1 MAVTATLHD
10 RPPRRV
16 AHVDID
22 AFFAAVEQQKDPRL
36 RGRPVV
42 VGTGVIASC
51 SYEARRFGL
60 KAGMPLTQ
68 ARRLCPQAVILR
80 GHAATYRAFAGCVF
94 AVLAELAPA
103 IDCYLDDAY
112 LDLAGCDRL
121 YPDLSAFAADLR
133 RRVQAASGLTV
144 TVGIGSSRMIARLAS
159 RSVKPDRSRVI
170 PQDAE
175 AAFVRDRPL
184 GDLPGIGPRT
194 AEVLESLGL
203 VTVADVAALGGDQL
217 VRLLGPH
224 GRVLHERACGRDTRP
239 VSEHEIPT
247 SISRTTSF
255 DPPAIEPA
263 AIAGHLAYLV
273 ERAARQTRRLALV
286 ARCLRLTV
294 EPADGRR
301 EERRQ
306 VLPAPSA
313 LDPVLLA
320 CARTLL
326 GRATG
331 RRVGLRRLGIEL
343 SGFVA
348 GAGEQLSL
356 LGPGDRDRDVRL
368 AQGIDQVRDRFGHAA
383 LMGGRTLPL
392 AATVL
397 RDRHGFVLRTPS
409 LTK

>member
-1 MAVTATLHD
+1 MESAHPL
-10 RPPRRV
+10 RRV

-22 AFFAAVEQQKDPRL
+22 AFFAAVEQQKAPRL

-60 KAGMPLTQ
+60 RAGMPLTE
-68 ARRLCPQAVILR
+68 ARRRCPQAVVLS
-80 GHAATYRAFAGCVF
+80 GHAPTYRAFAERVF

-103 IDCYLDDAY
+103 VDRYLDDAY
-112 LDLAGCDRL
+112 LDLSGTDRL
-121 YPDLSAFAADLR
+121 YPDLAAFAAELR
-133 RRVQAASGLTV
+133 TRVRAACGLAV
-144 TVGIGSSRMIARLAS
+144 TVGIGSSRMVARLAS
-159 RSVKPDRSRVI
+159 RSAKPDRFHIV
-170 PQDAE
+170 PAGEE
-175 AAFVRDRPL
+175 AAFVRQRPL

-194 AEVLESLGL
+194 AELLESLGL
-203 VTVADVAALGGDQL
+203 VTVADVAALGADQL
-217 VRLLGPH
+217 ARLLGPH
-224 GRVLHERACGRDTRP
+224 GRVLHERASGRDTRP
-239 VSEHEIPT
+239 VSEREIPT

-255 DPPAIEPA
+255 DPPAIAPA
-263 AIAGHLAYLV
+263 VIAGHLAYLV
-273 ERAARQTRRLALV
+273 ERAARQARRLDLC
-286 ARCLRLTV
+286 ARCLRVTV

-306 VLPAPSA
+306 LLGAPTA

-320 CARTLL
+320 AARALL

-331 RRVGLRRLGIEL
+331 RRIGLRRLGIEL

-348 GAGEQLSL
+348 GAGEQLTL
-356 LGPGDRDRDVRL
+356 LGPEDRERESRL
-368 AQGIDQVRDRFGHAA
+368 AAGIDQVRDRFGHAA
-383 LMGGRTLPL
+383 LMGGRTYPL
-392 AATVL
+392 AATVA